1 MAQKFSE
8 YFELE
13 EFLVASTARQKSI
26 ENVPSWEVVQ
36 NLRSLAQL
44 LDWLRQDWGSGIR
57 ISSGFRCEKLNKAVG
72 GVSNS
77 AHKLKL
83 KEILSIEREQN
94 IKYINENLKQFSDEE
109 TIKNFTENIINVDA
123 IDNIEE
129 ELLKFFRDINAKMD
143 LLINKRQN
151 TIMTMV
157 NEMNNEFNILNKLIN
172 DNNLDLI
179 GSNSDKADAIQDMLK
194 IFLTKFNNEKKA
206 KNDFEEKITK
216 LIEELLD
223 KMIMIKYNSNNS

>member
-1 MAQKFSE
+1 MNNDEIINA
-8 YFELE
+8 
-13 EFLVASTARQKSI
+13 
-26 ENVPSWEVVQ
+26 
-36 NLRSLAQL
+36 
-44 LDWLRQDWGSGIR
+44 LDIR
-57 ISSGFRCEKLNKAVG
+57 ITKLYLQNSTILNKFDDNLNKLKNELLTLTKIYENNKLL
-72 GVSNS
+72 SNN
-77 AHKLKL
+77 KDMKTKNVDFNEYELKL

-94 IKYINENLKQFSDEE
+94 IKYINENLKQFTDEE
-109 TIKNFTENIINVDA
+109 TIKNFTENVINVDA

-206 KNDFEEKITK
+206 KSDFEEKITK

>member
-1 MAQKFSE
+1 MNNDEIINA
-8 YFELE
+8 
-13 EFLVASTARQKSI
+13 
-26 ENVPSWEVVQ
+26 
-36 NLRSLAQL
+36 
-44 LDWLRQDWGSGIR
+44 LDIR
-57 ISSGFRCEKLNKAVG
+57 ITKLYLKNSTILNKFDDNLNQLKNELLTLTKIYENNKLL
-72 GVSNS
+72 SNN
-77 AHKLKL
+77 KDMKNKTVDFNEYELKL

-94 IKYINENLKQFSDEE
+94 IKYINENLKQFTDEE
-109 TIKNFTENIINVDA
+109 TIKNFTENVINVDA

-179 GSNSDKADAIQDMLK
+179 GSNSDKADAIKDMLK

-206 KNDFEEKITK
+206 KSDFEEKITK

>member
-1 MAQKFSE
+1 MNNDEIINA
-8 YFELE
+8 
-13 EFLVASTARQKSI
+13 
-26 ENVPSWEVVQ
+26 
-36 NLRSLAQL
+36 
-44 LDWLRQDWGSGIR
+44 LDIR
-57 ISSGFRCEKLNKAVG
+57 ITKLYLQNSTILNKFDDNLNKLKNELLTLTKIYENNKLL
-72 GVSNS
+72 SNN
-77 AHKLKL
+77 KDMKTKNVDFNEYELKL
-83 KEILSIEREQN
+83 KEILSIEREQS

-109 TIKNFTENIINVDA
+109 TLKNYTENIINVGA

>member
-1 MAQKFSE
+1 MNNDEIINA
-8 YFELE
+8 
-13 EFLVASTARQKSI
+13 
-26 ENVPSWEVVQ
+26 
-36 NLRSLAQL
+36 
-44 LDWLRQDWGSGIR
+44 LDIR
-57 ISSGFRCEKLNKAVG
+57 ITKLYLKNSTIINKFDDNLNKLKNELLTLTKIYENNKLL
-72 GVSNS
+72 SNN
-77 AHKLKL
+77 KDMKTKNVDFNEYELKL
-83 KEILSIEREQN
+83 KEILSIEREQS

-109 TIKNFTENIINVDA
+109 TLKNYTENIINVDA

-157 NEMNNEFNILNKLIN
+157 NEMNNEFSILNKLIN
-172 DNNLDLI
+172 DNDLDLI

-206 KNDFEEKITK
+206 KGDFEEKITK